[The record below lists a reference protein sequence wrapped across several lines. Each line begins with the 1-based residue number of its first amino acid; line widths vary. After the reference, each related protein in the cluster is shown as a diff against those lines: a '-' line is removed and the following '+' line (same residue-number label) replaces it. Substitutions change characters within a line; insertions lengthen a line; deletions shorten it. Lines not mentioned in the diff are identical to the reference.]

1 MSLVQEQQ
9 RLTAAQQEI
18 LSLKDN
24 LVNHS
29 SQVCTDLDLI
39 HLTFLVI
46 LFFLPSLAA

>member
-24 LVNHS
+24 LINHS
-29 SQVCTDLDLI
+29 SHVCTDLDLI
-39 HLTFLVI
+39 HLTFSFI
-46 LFFLPSLAA
+46 LSFSYLL